1 MKKLLIVFVFSTIIV
16 SCNIFLPDNSDND
29 SDSTNDYTE
38 MRLVFTRE
46 NEIWLYNMMNE
57 ELEKLIAMGDT
68 IWTEESGFSFT
79 RLWSDQARWST
90 DGKEIVFLEAVG
102 TDGANLKVLNIETG
116 EQRFFSN
123 YVYRQDATP
132 EWSTDGTK
140 IVFAKS
146 IVHLGL
152 NYEIFIVD
160 ADGDNETQVTDRPQY
175 SDGEPSLHR
184 NGMDLLFSS
193 HDNQIMD
200 FPRIYHTALYEDWV
214 TPLTPSDRVSVSAMF
229 NPVTDEI
236 IYGSKRTGQDNFQIW
251 KVNNME
257 FINPVQLTDNNY
269 NHSGWSWS
277 NDGKLITF
285 TRTESINGSYSNP
298 EIWMMNGDGSE
309 QTMILQNGSTPD
321 LWVKE

>member
-1 MKKLLIVFVFSTIIV
+1 MKNFPILFIFQVLIV
-16 SCNIFLPDNSDND
+16 SCNIFSPEITSEY
-29 SDSTNDYTE
+29 SK
-38 MRLVFTRE
+38 MKLVFTRD

-123 YVYRQDATP
+123 HVYRQDATP

-160 ADGDNETQVTDRPQY
+160 AGGENETQLTELPLTTELYPTLDYTSQKIVFMSEDSISTSQ
-175 SDGEPSLHR
+175 
-184 NGMDLLFSS
+184 LFSMNIDGS
-193 HDNQIMD
+193 NIKQLTFTEETYRSPHMHPQ
-200 FPRIYHTALYEDWV
+200 FS
-214 TPLTPSDRVSVSAMF
+214 PLR
-229 NPVTDEI
+229 DELI
-236 IYGSKRTGQDNFQIW
+236 FLGKENADSYRDIW
-251 KVNNME
+251 KVENMD
-257 FINPVQLTDNNY
+257 FSNPIQLTNTELIDFQP
-269 NHSGWSWS
+269 SWS
-277 NDGKLITF
+277 NEGELIVF
-285 TRTESINGSYSNP
+285 TRFAGNTGPFSHP
-298 EIWMMNGDGSE
+298 EIWMMNADGSE
-309 QTMILQNGSTPD
+309 QRMIIENGSSSD
-321 LWVKE
+321 LWVN